1 MVFQGRVVFEEEL
14 KNDIFANSLIGTTIQ
29 DSDKRERSDITC
41 LFIVNK
47 KERNSKEKKYKI
59 KKNR

>member
-1 MVFQGRVVFEEEL
+1 ME
-14 KNDIFANSLIGTTIQ
+14 SHIGSGMKGIPQ
-29 DSDKRERSDITC
+29 ITNVKTLLVIVLDGFNGGVMC

-47 KERNSKEKKYKI
+47 KKRNSKEKKYKI

>member
-1 MVFQGRVVFEEEL
+1 MKGIPQ
-14 KNDIFANSLIGTTIQ
+14 
-29 DSDKRERSDITC
+29 ITNVKTLLVIVLDGFDGGVMC

-47 KERNSKEKKYKI
+47 KKRNSKEKKYKI

>member
-14 KNDIFANSLIGTTIQ
+14 KNDIFVNSLIGTPMQ
-29 DSDKRERSDITC
+29 DSGKRERSDITC

-47 KERNSKEKKYKI
+47 KKRNSKEKKYKI